1 MAPKKQFS
9 SQAPSSSSSQS
20 KREKKTH
27 LSRNP
32 PLSYSNSEVKE
43 RMAKFSKRKIIP
55 SRYMSKVGLDSLGC
69 FEIVQ
74 TLLLHM
80 GMFNFA
86 FTPYSTIPKLVIEF
100 LSTYCLRTTNFNDE
114 NPYYSMRFKLN
125 GRSCFLTKEDFDSLL
140 ASKVKALKVQTQ
152 FGHQT
157 TFG

>member
-1 MAPKKQFS
+1 MCEDQGNPTSRTFILLYLRILILLTHTHSSLVFCISNSLRFLIFISFSFSMAPKKQSS

-20 KREKKTH
+20 KREKKVH

-32 PLSYSNSEVKE
+32 PLSYSSSEVKE
-43 RMAKFSKRKIIP
+43 RMTKFSKRKIIP

-86 FTPYSTIPKLVIEF
+86 FTPFITIPKLVIEF
-100 LSTYCLRTTNFNDE
+100 L
-114 NPYYSMRFKLN
+114 
-125 GRSCFLTKEDFDSLL
+125 
-140 ASKVKALKVQTQ
+140 
-152 FGHQT
+152 
-157 TFG
+157 